1 MTPTNGQRGLGW
13 TLVAIQFVLLG
24 GIASEV
30 RHTRRTPGW
39 LRGVGVV
46 GAVAG
51 GAIVGLASARLGGQL
66 TAHPAPTSEA
76 VLRTDGP
83 YRFVRHPIY
92 SGLLLF
98 GAGLAAIAGTAR
110 AAALL
115 GGLVALLSFKA
126 RFEEGLLVSRFPDYE
141 AYASRTPRFVP
152 RPSSSDRAH

>member
-51 GAIVGLASARLGGQL
+51 GTMRGELSEGLMGIPIQN
-66 TAHPAPTSEA
+66 TP
-76 VLRTDGP
+76 
-83 YRFVRHPIY
+83 FVKV
-92 SGLLLF
+92 
-98 GAGLAAIAGTAR
+98 
-110 AAALL
+110 AAALFHGAGHL
-115 GGLVALLSFKA
+115 HAD
-126 RFEEGLLVSRFPDYE
+126 GLLGDTEFLRDSRIV
-141 AYASRTPRFVP
+141 AA
-152 RPSSSDRAH
+152 A